1 MNGTVAIIGAGRGIG
16 KATALRFLKSEWR
29 AFVTY
34 CHNEPDY
41 KNLYPASEC
50 QVLHLDVTDESSME
64 NFFSVLQKSENPP
77 EVLVYNTGITGARLC
92 LQNTP
97 EDLQSLLDVNIK
109 PAVSFLRRAG
119 EFFLPMRRGK
129 IFFISSVTASKG
141 GRGHVNYAISKS
153 GLEALVR
160 VAAIE
165 LSRSGIM
172 VNAIAPGIIETEMSE
187 QYLNDLKS
195 SGRLR
200 EVMDNIA
207 MRRAG
212 KAEEV
217 ASLIYALSD
226 PEINY
231 LTGQVIHID
240 GGFQL

>member
-1 MNGTVAIIGAGRGIG
+1 
-16 KATALRFLKSEWR
+16 
-29 AFVTY
+29 
-34 CHNEPDY
+34 
-41 KNLYPASEC
+41 
-50 QVLHLDVTDESSME
+50 
-64 NFFSVLQKSENPP
+64 
-77 EVLVYNTGITGARLC
+77 
-92 LQNTP
+92 
-97 EDLQSLLDVNIK
+97 
-109 PAVSFLRRAG
+109 
-119 EFFLPMRRGK
+119 
-129 IFFISSVTASKG
+129 
-141 GRGHVNYAISKS
+141 
-153 GLEALVR
+153 
-160 VAAIE
+160 
-165 LSRSGIM
+165 M